1 MWGVALD
8 KRGFSMNKV
17 WLRGALAGAALGAG
31 VLAALAATPI
41 QPAIVYA
48 MGGKFDKSF
57 SEGLYRGAERFKK
70 ETGTAYVDFEISN
83 ETQYEQVFRH
93 FAHAGRNPI
102 VGVGFAQIAAV
113 TTVAR
118 EFPGTHFTL
127 IDSSI
132 RLPNVQSVQFRE
144 EEGSFLVGVLA
155 ALASKTHKVGFV
167 GGMDVPLI
175 RRFACGYAQ
184 GVRYIDPKAEVIQ
197 SMAGTTPTAWTDPA
211 RGGELARQQFDR
223 GVDVVYAAAGATG
236 MGVLQAAADGHK
248 LAIGVDSNQNY
259 LHPGTMLTSMVK
271 RVDVV
276 AYNAL
281 KASQNGTWKA
291 GYTILGLKEGGVDFA
306 YDQYNNK
313 LISPAMKAKA
323 DQVKADIIAG
333 KIKVHDYESTNSC
346 NL

>member
-1 MWGVALD
+1 M
-8 KRGFSMNKV
+8 
-17 WLRGALAGAALGAG
+17 RGALAGAVLGMGAM
-31 VLAALAATPI
+31 AALAATPI
-41 QPAIVYA
+41 QPAVVYG

-70 ETGTAYVDFEISN
+70 ETGTAYLDFEISN
-83 ETQYEQVFRH
+83 ETQYEQVYRH

-102 VGVGFAQIAAV
+102 IGVGFSQIEAV

-118 EFPGTHFTL
+118 EFPNTHFTL
-127 IDSSI
+127 IDSTI
-132 RLPNVQSVQFRE
+132 RLPNVQSIQFRE

-155 ALASKTHKVGFV
+155 ALASKTHKIGFV

-184 GVRYIDPKAEVIQ
+184 GIHYADPKAELIQ

-223 GVDVVYAAAGATG
+223 GVDVIYAAAGETG
-236 MGVLQAAADGHK
+236 LGVLQAATDAHK
-248 LAIGVDSNQNY
+248 YAIGVDSNQNY
-259 LHPGTMLTSMVK
+259 LHPGTMLTSMIK

-281 KASQNGTWKA
+281 KASQAGAWKP
-291 GYTILGLKEGGVDFA
+291 GYTILGLKEGGVDYA
-306 YDQYNNK
+306 YDQFNAK
-313 LISPAMKAKA
+313 LITPAMKAKV
-323 DQVKADIIAG
+323 DQAKAEIISG

>member
-1 MWGVALD
+1 MKA
-8 KRGFSMNKV
+8 FA
-17 WLRGALAGAALGAG
+17 GALAGVALAG
-31 VLAALAATPI
+31 VTLAVAAVSAYAAAAI
-41 QPAIVYA
+41 QPAIVYG

-57 SEGLYRGAERFKK
+57 NEALYAGIERFKK
-70 ETGTAYVDFEISN
+70 ETGIAYKEFEITN
-83 ETQYEQVFRH
+83 ETQYEQVYRH
-93 FAHAGRNPI
+93 FAQHNQNPI
-102 VGVGFAQIAAV
+102 IGVGFSQIAAV
-113 TTVAR
+113 TTVAKA
-118 EFPGTHFTL
+118 FPNVHFTL
-127 IDSSI
+127 IDSTI

-184 GVRYIDPKAEVIQ
+184 GAHYVDPKTQVVQ
-197 SMAGTTPTAWTDPA
+197 SMAGTTPQAWTDPA

-223 GVDVVYAAAGATG
+223 GVDVIYAAAGETG
-236 MGVLQAAADGHK
+236 LGVLQAAADSHK
-248 LAIGVDSNQNY
+248 YGIGVDSNQNY

-281 KASQNGTWKA
+281 KAAQAGTWKP

-306 YDQYNNK
+306 YDQFNAK
-313 LISPAMKAKA
+313 LISPDMKEKV
-323 DQVKADIIAG
+323 DQAKADIISG